1 MEMIFVAALK
11 EETPELSKFH
21 HTGVGK
27 INAAIKLIELIHL
40 YEPTQV
46 INYGTAGS
54 VKREISGLIE
64 CTTFIQHDMDARGLL
79 NFKLGETPFDP
90 ISVIS
95 FSSDGYTCASGD
107 HFVQSSLET
116 QCDLVDM
123 EAYALAKVCKLN
135 NIEFECYKYISDYTN
150 ESSNSDWQENCSKGA
165 KLFSIKSKLLSSI

>member
-79 NFKLGETPFDP
+79 DFKLGETPFDP
-90 ISVIS
+90 ISKITLS
-95 FSSDGYTCASGD
+95 NEGYTCATGD
-107 HFVQSSLET
+107 RFVKNKLEMD
-116 QCDLVDM
+116 CDIVDM
-123 EAYALAKVCKLN
+123 EAYALAKICKIK
-135 NIEFECYKYISDYTN
+135 NIDFKCFKYISDYAN
-150 ESSNSDWQENCSKGA
+150 EQSSNDWKENCHKGA
-165 KLFSIKSKLLSSI
+165 NDFLSLFPNCK

>member
-79 NFKLGETPFDP
+79 DFKLGETPFDP
-90 ISVIS
+90 ISKIILS
-95 FSSDGYTCASGD
+95 NEGYICATGD
-107 HFVQSSLET
+107 KFVKNKLEMD
-116 QCDLVDM
+116 CDIVDM
-123 EAYALAKVCKLN
+123 EAYALAKICKIK
-135 NIEFECYKYISDYTN
+135 NIDFKCFKYISDYAN
-150 ESSNSDWQENCSKGA
+150 EQSSNDWKENCHKGA
-165 KLFSIKSKLLSSI
+165 NDFLSLFPNCK

>member
-40 YEPTQV
+40 YKPNQV

-54 VKREISGLIE
+54 LKREISGLIE

-107 HFVQSSLET
+107 HFVQSSLEI

-165 KLFSIKSKLLSSI
+165 KLFSMKFPEVKK

>member
-40 YEPTQV
+40 YKPNQV

-54 VKREISGLIE
+54 LKREISGLIE

-79 NFKLGETPFDP
+79 DFKLGETPFDP
-90 ISVIS
+90 ISKITLS
-95 FSSDGYTCASGD
+95 NEGYICATGD
-107 HFVQSSLET
+107 RFVKNKLEMD
-116 QCDLVDM
+116 CDIVDM
-123 EAYALAKVCKLN
+123 EAYALAKICKIK
-135 NIEFECYKYISDYTN
+135 NIDFKCFKYISDYAN
-150 ESSNSDWQENCSKGA
+150 EQSSNDWKENCHKGA
-165 KLFSIKSKLLSSI
+165 NDFLSLFPNCK

>member
-1 MEMIFVAALK
+1 MIFVAALK

-79 NFKLGETPFDP
+79 DFKLGETPFDP
-90 ISVIS
+90 ISKITLS
-95 FSSDGYTCASGD
+95 NEGYICATGD
-107 HFVQSSLET
+107 RFVKNKLEMD
-116 QCDLVDM
+116 CDIVDM
-123 EAYALAKVCKLN
+123 EAYALAKICKIK
-135 NIEFECYKYISDYTN
+135 NIDFKCFKYISDYAN
-150 ESSNSDWQENCSKGA
+150 EQSSNDWKENCHKGA
-165 KLFSIKSKLLSSI
+165 NDFLSLFPNCK

>member
-1 MEMIFVAALK
+1 MVKIFVAALK

-79 NFKLGETPFDP
+79 DFKLGETPFDP
-90 ISVIS
+90 ISKITLS
-95 FSSDGYTCASGD
+95 NEGYICATGD
-107 HFVQSSLET
+107 RFVKNKLEMD
-116 QCDLVDM
+116 CDIVDM
-123 EAYALAKVCKLN
+123 EAYALAKICKIK
-135 NIEFECYKYISDYTN
+135 NIDFKCFKYISDYAN
-150 ESSNSDWQENCSKGA
+150 EQSSNDWKENCHKGA
-165 KLFSIKSKLLSSI
+165 NDFLSLFPNCK